1 MRTSDRDRRGS
12 RILALCAALIL
23 LAAFFYPASALD
35 ADYYVA
41 ENGSLFHAEVAIRGA
56 EAYEFTE
63 PGYLGEKVSVDVKN
77 ISLSGENG
85 EDAEFEEGWHSI
97 SFEKGNYTV
106 GYDQAFSN
114 NDFNVLLDSSYNIT
128 LYLPDKYSVSN
139 PLLGMVSTGG
149 SVNKSGN
156 FTEISWKM
164 KKYAEARF
172 YDDFQEKMLF
182 AFGSFWL
189 ALVLI
194 FLIPYIQ
201 SRRKKD
207 Q

>member
-1 MRTSDRDRRGS
+1 MRIPDRDRRGS
-12 RILALCAALIL
+12 RILAICAALIL

-41 ENGSLFHAEVAIRGA
+41 ENGSLFHAEVDIREA

-63 PGYLGEKVSVDVKN
+63 PGYLGEKVSVDVTN

-85 EDAEFEEGWHSI
+85 EYSEFEEGWHSI
-97 SFEKGNYTV
+97 SFKKGNYTV
-106 GYDQAFSN
+106 GFDQAFN
-114 NDFNVLLDSSYNIT
+114 KNDFSVLLDSSYNIT

-149 SVNKSGN
+149 LVNKSGN

-194 FLIPYIQ
+194 FLIPYLQ